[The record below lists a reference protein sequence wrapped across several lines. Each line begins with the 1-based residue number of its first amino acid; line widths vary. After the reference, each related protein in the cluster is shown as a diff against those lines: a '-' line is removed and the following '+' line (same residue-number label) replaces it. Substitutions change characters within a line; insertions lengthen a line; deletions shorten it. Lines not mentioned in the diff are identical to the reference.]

1 MILGLLSMN
10 KPNNISQNSS
20 PNQYKKVTGFWSGI
34 RNLLSS
40 QKPLNSQLIEHIE
53 ELLITADV
61 GIETTEQLVE
71 KIMDR
76 TPHSKNWNLEELT
89 EYFKKEI
96 TSLLETNQTK
106 TSIQSPEKESKPFVV
121 LVVGVN
127 GSGKTTTIGKIA
139 HHYKNQNKKVLLGAA
154 DTFRSG
160 AIQQLGIWA
169 ERVGCRL
176 IKHQMGGDSAA
187 VAYDSVQSA
196 VSKFEDVVI
205 IDTAGRMSHQ
215 NHLMEELKKIKRSIQ
230 KVISNA
236 PHEVLL
242 VLDGSIGQNALIQAG
257 DFFKN
262 IGITSL
268 AVTKLDGTSKGGM
281 LFSVNQKYNIP
292 IKYIGVGEK
301 MDDLLLF
308 DRHKYVESLFEN

>member
-20 PNQYKKVTGFWSGI
+20 PNQYKKVAGFWRGI

-96 TSLLETNQTK
+96 ISLLETNQTK

>member
-1 MILGLLSMN
+1 MN

>member
-1 MILGLLSMN
+1 
-10 KPNNISQNSS
+10 
-20 PNQYKKVTGFWSGI
+20 
-34 RNLLSS
+34 
-40 QKPLNSQLIEHIE
+40 
-53 ELLITADV
+53 
-61 GIETTEQLVE
+61 
-71 KIMDR
+71 
-76 TPHSKNWNLEELT
+76 
-89 EYFKKEI
+89 
-96 TSLLETNQTK
+96 
-106 TSIQSPEKESKPFVV
+106 KPFVV